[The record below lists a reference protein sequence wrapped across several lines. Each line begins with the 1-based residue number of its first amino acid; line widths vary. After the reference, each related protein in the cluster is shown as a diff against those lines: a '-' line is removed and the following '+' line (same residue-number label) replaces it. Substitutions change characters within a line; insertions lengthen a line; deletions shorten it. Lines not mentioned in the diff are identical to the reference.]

1 MISRPEYIETSE
13 TETVDLSPDGVDC
26 IPVLGEH
33 RYKRAGGATV
43 PHVHPDMIEIIC
55 CRRGA
60 NLSFDCNGETVPF
73 RPGMVFAAQPET
85 PHFLRRYP
93 KSLSTV
99 WIWFRLPKSGRTA
112 LGLSRAETEWLV
124 GRLRTLPVQFEATDA
139 LMQSFRRLWNIYR
152 AEPRGTVARRL
163 LMRDAATRLLL
174 DVVESSAA
182 RVEDTHENEKLR
194 AIIEDIRR
202 NPSLDRSVD
211 DLAERAAMSV
221 AKLTTCFRRETGLP
235 PHAFLVFCRIAAAK
249 EMLASTKKS
258 VGAIA
263 HDLGFP
269 SAQHFATQFRH
280 ETGMTPLAWRSLS

>member
-1 MISRPEYIETSE
+1 MVSRPEYIETSE
-13 TETVDLSPDGVDC
+13 TETVDLSPDGVGC
-26 IPVLGEH
+26 IPILGEH

-43 PHVHPDMIEIIC
+43 PHIHPEMIEIIC

-60 NLSFDCNGETVPF
+60 NLSFDCNGAIVPF

-99 WIWFRLPKSGRTA
+99 WIWFLLPKSGRTI

-124 GRLRTLPVQFEATDA
+124 KKLRSLPVQFEATDA

-152 AEPRGTVARRL
+152 AEPRGTVERRL

-174 DVVESSAA
+174 DIVEASTA
-182 RVEDTHENEKLR
+182 RVEETHESEKLR
-194 AIIEDIRR
+194 ALIDDMRR

-249 EMLASTKKS
+249 ELLAATKKS

-269 SAQHFATQFRH
+269 SAQHFATQFRR
-280 ETGMTPLAWRSLS
+280 ETGMTPLAWRSHS

>member
-33 RYKRAGGATV
+33 RYKRAGDATV

-73 RPGMVFAAQPET
+73 RPGTVFAAQPET

-182 RVEDTHENEKLR
+182 RAEDTHENEKLR
-194 AIIEDIRR
+194 AIIEDMRR
-202 NPSLDRSVD
+202 NPSLRSSLCCR
-211 DLAERAAMSV
+211 LAEG
-221 AKLTTCFRRETGLP
+221 FEDQ
-235 PHAFLVFCRIAAAK
+235 FLVFCRIAAAK

-269 SAQHFATQFRH
+269 SAQHFATQFRR